1 MAEKKY
7 YWLKLKEGFFD
18 QKIIKKLRKI
28 AGGDTY
34 VIIYLKM
41 QLLGLRSEGKFV
53 YEGIGDDFIEEL
65 AMELEEDEEN
75 VRVTLMYLE
84 KAGII
89 EILSD
94 NQYFMPSV
102 IEATG
107 SESSVTERV
116 RKCRERKKE
125 DTHLLECSEKKEE
138 TNCNGGE
145 TACNN
150 GLSECNSNGTDCN
163 NSLLQYNS
171 SETSCNGNETECN
184 NELLQCNTEIRDKR
198 KEKDICPSGEG
209 RADKK
214 ALQKLYFERFWQ
226 AYPRKTAKKEAE
238 KAWKKLTVDESF
250 YQQLCHIL
258 EKHKQQE
265 EWKKEK
271 GQYIPYPA
279 SWLNGERWLDSLA
292 AEREN
297 PLPKR
302 EQSSGK
308 LEELRKMVGIQS

>member
-1 MAEKKY
+1 M
-7 YWLKLKEGFFD
+7 
-18 QKIIKKLRKI
+18 
-28 AGGDTY
+28 
-34 VIIYLKM
+34 
-41 QLLGLRSEGKFV
+41 
-53 YEGIGDDFIEEL
+53 
-65 AMELEEDEEN
+65 
-75 VRVTLMYLE
+75 
-84 KAGII
+84 
-89 EILSD
+89 
-94 NQYFMPSV
+94 
-102 IEATG
+102 
-107 SESSVTERV
+107 
-116 RKCRERKKE
+116 
-125 DTHLLECSEKKEE
+125 
-138 TNCNGGE
+138 
-145 TACNN
+145 
-150 GLSECNSNGTDCN
+150 
-163 NSLLQYNS
+163 
-171 SETSCNGNETECN
+171 
-184 NELLQCNTEIRDKR
+184 
-198 KEKDICPSGEG
+198 
-209 RADKK
+209 
-214 ALQKLYFERFWQ
+214 QKLYFERFWQ